1 MYYYFKSLVGLYS
14 SQNLAQF
21 VIPLFYRFQY
31 FTTKNP
37 SLLSCIVFDNDNYI
51 VKTFTTP
58 YRKHIHY
65 IFINFATV
73 LFTFIIQKSDLKLI
87 SISEREKKIEE
98 TYM

>member
-1 MYYYFKSLVGLYS
+1 MYYFFKSLVGLYS

-21 VIPLFYRFQY
+21 VIPQFQEIP
-31 FTTKNP
+31 KIP